1 MIIEGNVSVKAA
13 IMAGNRKVNRVLVDE
28 NKHDKDT
35 LWILHRCD
43 ERKIPVERV
52 GRKII
57 DTMASG
63 KTHGGLIAEASERIT
78 QNFEDCLKGKDTFL
92 VLLEGVEDPFNLGY
106 IMRSLYSAG
115 CTGLILRKRNWDH
128 AESTILKSSAGASE
142 YLPVVMSEDPAEEVR
157 KAKSLR
163 IHTFAA
169 MRKDAIDC
177 FEADYRETCLIA
189 IGGEMRGLSSG
200 VRREIEQNIYIP
212 YANDFHMALNAAGAA
227 AVLGFEVYRQRRQM
241 YLR

>member
-13 IMAGNRKVNRVLVDE
+13 VLAGNRQVNKVYVDQNRH
-28 NKHDKDT
+28 NRDT
-35 LWILHRCD
+35 SWILHRCE
-43 ERKIPVERV
+43 ERDVPVERV
-52 GRKII
+52 TSEQIDEMATGR
-57 DTMASG
+57 
-63 KTHGGLIAEASERIT
+63 THGGLVADVSSRQY

-92 VLLEGVEDPFNLGY
+92 VLVEGVEDPFNLGY

-115 CTGLILRKRNWDH
+115 CTGLILRKRNWQNG
-128 AESTILKSSAGASE
+128 ESTILKSSAGASE
-142 YLPVVMSEDPAEEVR
+142 YLPVVMSEEPEKEVR
-157 KAKSLR
+157 KAKDLH

-177 FEADYRETCLIA
+177 FEADYTQPCLLA

-200 VRREIEQNIYIP
+200 VRKEIEQNIYIP

-227 AVLGFEVYRQRRQM
+227 AVLGFEVYRQRRQ
-241 YLR
+241 LFSK